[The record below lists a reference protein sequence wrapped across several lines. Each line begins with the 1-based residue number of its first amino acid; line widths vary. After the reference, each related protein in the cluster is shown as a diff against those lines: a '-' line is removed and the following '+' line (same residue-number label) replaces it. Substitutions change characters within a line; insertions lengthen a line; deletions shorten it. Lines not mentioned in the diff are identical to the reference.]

1 MTESSRLLLNS
12 LNDNPKKIKYNNN
25 SSIIKKIKGN
35 TNFQNAM
42 KKVAKQHPN
51 GYFEDNIKEGINL
64 GFEDLDLGLSIHKV
78 TNVNVSG
85 VLTDGKGMLTVNL
98 SDNYDFDRWKYK
110 DYQLGRWG
118 IVAINNIANIL
129 EGTGAIQKYDIFIT
143 FDYCVNCD

>member
-1 MTESSRLLLNS
+1 
-12 LNDNPKKIKYNNN
+12 
-25 SSIIKKIKGN
+25 
-35 TNFQNAM
+35 M

-110 DYQLGRWG
+110 DYQLGSWG